1 MVHKIGNWHHFPP
14 LPLVSE
20 IDIGDGDIINLDRAE
35 IGVESAIE
43 ALMSLNQHDVARI
56 KRKTKFFLNFSK
68 ATFYRG
74 LAAFAASAG

>member
-43 ALMSLNQHDVARI
+43 ALM
-56 KRKTKFFLNFSK
+56 
-68 ATFYRG
+68 
-74 LAAFAASAG
+74 